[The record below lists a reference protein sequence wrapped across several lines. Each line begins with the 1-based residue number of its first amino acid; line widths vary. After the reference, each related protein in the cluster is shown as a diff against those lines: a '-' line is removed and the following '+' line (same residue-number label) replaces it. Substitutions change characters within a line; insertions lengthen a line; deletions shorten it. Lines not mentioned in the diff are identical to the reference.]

1 MTPPPQRG
9 YDDVLAH
16 ISAKRRKQRAR
27 RRRGGRRS
35 FLATLLIG
43 FVMLMLVTTA
53 GAAAGTAIWVNHIL
67 SGVSLNELT
76 SHPPGVNTQIF
87 ARDGKLLETISSTE
101 NRTPVGSKH
110 ISPWM
115 KKATVAIEDRRF
127 YEHGGV
133 DPWGIVRA
141 AYADVAQGGTVQGA
155 STIEQQLVRNLYLSD
170 AQTITRKI
178 REAWLATE
186 MANTWSK
193 DKILTTYL
201 NVVPYGAITY
211 GCEAAALRFYDKH
224 CQFLNIDQAATLA
237 GLPQNPI
244 LNNPIAYPKVALE
257 RRNEVLQAML
267 DAGYISQ
274 AQYNANVRKGLRI
287 HPGNY
292 LNETREGY
300 FVSWVRQQLEQN
312 YGTAEVE
319 RGGLKVYTTLDPKLQ
334 QAAHQALTET
344 MNWAGAP
351 AAAMVAIDP
360 RTGQVLA
367 MDASVPYSQQSQ
379 FNLPVNAGRTAGS
392 TFKAFTLSAAIN
404 MGIDPN
410 SFQELSAPLHYT
422 FPNQPLGPSNPW
434 TVNTAE
440 IATCGCPM
448 TITHGTIESD
458 NTVFARLA
466 IDIGGDKIVNM
477 AHRLGIPNSLPLSTG
492 PAITLG
498 VSPVSPLW
506 MTAAYSTLADNGI
519 RHNPLAISKVVEGE
533 NTKNYQS
540 HGWQAVPDGV
550 AYEADTVLAQ
560 TVQGTAFRTPLYH
573 GVQAGKTG
581 TAENYQDAWFCGFTP
596 TLASCVWMGYPKGEI
611 PMTTLPGYGD
621 AFGGDY
627 PAEMWTKFM
636 NSAFQ
641 LEPHNFPAV
650 NAWPLPKH
658 PVQWRPF
665 HSQFPL
671 TAPNPCAPVNGVVP
685 STNSTT
691 GKSCKPK
698 HAGNPAQ
705 GGGTGGTTSGGTTG
719 GGTTGG
725 GTTGGGTTGGGGS
738 TGPPPTT

>member
-1 MTPPPQRG
+1 MTPAPRRP

-35 FLATLLIG
+35 LLATLILALIIG
-43 FVMLMLVTTA
+43 VACAATA
-53 GAAAGTAIWVNHIL
+53 AAAGTAIWVDHIL

-87 ARDGKLLETISSTE
+87 DADGHLLETISSTQ
-101 NRTPVGSKH
+101 NRTPVSSSQ

-115 KKATVAIEDRRF
+115 KRATVSIEDRRF
-127 YEHGGV
+127 YQHGGV

-141 AYADVAQGGTVQGA
+141 AYADLTEGGTVQGA

-170 AQTITRKI
+170 AQTLTRKI

-186 MANTWSK
+186 MANSWSK

-211 GCEAAALRFYDKH
+211 GCEAAALRFYDTH
-224 CQFLNIDQAATLA
+224 CRYLTINEAATLA

-244 LNNPIAYPKVALE
+244 VYNPISDPKAARD
-257 RRNEVLQAML
+257 RRDEVLQAML
-267 DAGYISQ
+267 DAGYITQS
-274 AQYNANVRKGLRI
+274 QYNENVRKPLGI
-287 HPGNY
+287 HAGNY
-292 LNETREGY
+292 LDETHEGY
-300 FVSWVRQQLEQN
+300 FVSWVRQQLEQK

-334 QAAHQALTET
+334 AAAHQALTQT

-351 AAAMVAIDP
+351 AAAMVAINP
-360 RTGQVLA
+360 RNGQVLA
-367 MDASVPYSQQSQ
+367 MDASVPYSPKNQ

-392 TFKAFTLSAAIN
+392 TFKAFTLSAAIA

-410 SFQELSAPLHYT
+410 TFQELSAHLTYT
-422 FPNQPLGPSNPW
+422 FPDQPLGPSNPW
-434 TVNTAE
+434 NVDTAE

-448 TITHGTIESD
+448 TITQGTIESD

-466 IDIGGDKIVNM
+466 IDIGGERIDNM
-477 AHRLGIPNSLPLSTG
+477 AHRLGIPNSIPLSSG

-506 MTAAYSTLADNGI
+506 MTAAYSTLADNGV
-519 RHNPLAISKVVEGE
+519 RHNPLAITKVVEGE
-533 NTKNYQS
+533 NSHNYAS

-550 AYEADTVLAQ
+550 AYEADTVLQQ
-560 TVQGTAFRTPLYH
+560 TVGGTAFRTPLGH

-611 PMTTLPGYGD
+611 PMTTLPTYGD

-627 PAEMWTKFM
+627 PALMWKQFM
-636 NSAFQ
+636 ESAFQ
-641 LEPHNFPAV
+641 LEPGKFPAV
-650 NAWPLPKH
+650 DAWPLPKH
-658 PVQWRPF
+658 PVIFKPF
-665 HSQFPL
+665 HSQFTL
-671 TAPNPCAPVNGVVP
+671 TPPNPCAAVNGVVP

-691 GKSCKPK
+691 GKSCTPAKTGKP
-698 HAGNPAQ
+698 GSGGTSGGSTSTGGTS
-705 GGGTGGTTSGGTTG
+705 GGGTSGGS
-719 GGTTGG
+719 
-725 GTTGGGTTGGGGS
+725 TGGGGS
-738 TGPPPTT
+738 TGPPTT

>member
-1 MTPPPQRG
+1 VTPSSRRG

-16 ISAKRRKQRAR
+16 ISAKRRKGRAR

-35 FLATLLIG
+35 LLATMLLAVIVG
-43 FVMLMLVTTA
+43 LVVAATA
-53 GAAAGTAIWVNHIL
+53 AAAGTAIWVDHVL
-67 SGVSLNELT
+67 SGVSLDALT
-76 SHPPGVNTQIF
+76 SHPPGTNTQIF
-87 ARDGKLLETISSTE
+87 DRNGSLLETISSTQ
-101 NRTPVGSKH
+101 NRTPVTSAQ

-115 KKATVAIEDRRF
+115 KRATVAIEDRRF
-127 YEHGGV
+127 YQHGGV

-141 AYADVAQGGTVQGA
+141 AYADLTQGGTVQGA

-170 AQTITRKI
+170 AQTLTRKI

-193 DKILTTYL
+193 DKILTKYL

-211 GCEAAALRFYDKH
+211 GCEAAALRFYDTH
-224 CQFLNIDQAATLA
+224 CRYLTIDEAATLA

-244 LNNPIAYPKVALE
+244 VYNPIAYPKAARD
-257 RRNEVLQAML
+257 RRDEVLQAML
-267 DAGYISQ
+267 DSGYITQ
-274 AQYNANVRKGLRI
+274 TQYNQNVSKPLGI

-292 LNETREGY
+292 LDETHEGY
-300 FVSWVRQQLEQN
+300 FVSWVRQQLEQK

-334 QAAHQALTET
+334 RAAHTALTST
-344 MNWAGAP
+344 MTWPNAP

-360 RTGQVLA
+360 RNGQVLA
-367 MDASVPYSQQSQ
+367 MDASVPYSPKNQ

-410 SFQELSAPLHYT
+410 TFQELSAHLDYT

-434 TVNTAE
+434 SVDTAE

-448 TITHGTIESD
+448 TITQGTIESD

-466 IDIGGDKIVNM
+466 IDITGQKIVNM
-477 AHRLGIPNSLPLSTG
+477 AHRLGIPNSIPLSTG

-506 MTAAYSTLADNGI
+506 MTAAYSTLADNGV
-519 RHNPLAISKVVEGE
+519 RHDPLAITKVQQG
-533 NTKNYQS
+533 TDTDSYSS

-560 TVQGTAFRTPLYH
+560 TVNGTAFRTPLDH

-596 TLASCVWMGYPKGEI
+596 TLAACVWMGYPKSET
-611 PMTTLPGYGD
+611 PMTTLPLYGD

-627 PAEMWTKFM
+627 PAEMWTQFM
-636 NSAFQ
+636 KAAFQ
-641 LEPHNFPAV
+641 LEPHTFPAIA
-650 NAWPLPKH
+650 AWPLPKH
-658 PVQWRPF
+658 PVIFKPF
-665 HSQFPL
+665 HSQFKL
-671 TAPNPCAPVNGVVP
+671 TIPNPCAPVNGVVP

-691 GKSCKPK
+691 GASCKPK
-698 HAGNPAQ
+698 HQGKPGQ
-705 GGGTGGTTSGGTTG
+705 GGTSTGTTGTTGGGTSGGTSGGTTG
-719 GGTTGG
+719 GG
-725 GTTGGGTTGGGGS
+725 S
-738 TGPPPTT
+738 TGPPTT

>member
-1 MTPPPQRG
+1 VTPSSRRG

-16 ISAKRRKQRAR
+16 ISAKRRKHRAR
-27 RRRGGRRS
+27 KRRGGRRS
-35 FLATLLIG
+35 LIATLAVAFVIG
-43 FVMLMLVTTA
+43 LLAVGA
-53 GAAAGTAIWVNHIL
+53 AAAAGTAIWVNHIL
-67 SGVSLNELT
+67 SGVSLDALT
-76 SHPPGVNTQIF
+76 SHPPGVNTQIYD
-87 ARDGKLLETISSTE
+87 RNGNLLETISSTE
-101 NRTPVGSKH
+101 NRTPVSTKH

-127 YEHGGV
+127 YQHGGV

-141 AYADVAQGGTVQGA
+141 AYADLAQGGAVQGA

-170 AQTITRKI
+170 AQTLTRKI

-211 GCEAAALRFYDKH
+211 GCEAAALRFYDTH
-224 CQFLNIDQAATLA
+224 CRFLNIDQAATIA

-244 LNNPIAYPKVALE
+244 VYNPIAYPKAARD
-257 RRNEVLQAML
+257 RRDEVLQAML
-267 DAGYISQ
+267 DAGYITQ
-274 AQYNANVRKGLRI
+274 NQYNVNVRKGLGI

-292 LNETREGY
+292 LNTTKEGY

-312 YGTAEVE
+312 YGTAEVQ

-334 QAAHQALTET
+334 QAAHQALTDT
-344 MNWAGAP
+344 MTWPNAP

-367 MDASVPYSQQSQ
+367 MDASVPYSQKSQ

-404 MGIDPN
+404 MGINPDT
-410 SFQELSAPLHYT
+410 FQELSAHLDYT
-422 FPNQPLGPSNPW
+422 FANQPLGPSNPW
-434 TVNTAE
+434 SVDTAE
-440 IATCGCPM
+440 VSTCGCAM

-477 AHRLGIPNSLPLSTG
+477 AHRLGIPNSIPLSTG

-519 RHNPLAISKVVEGE
+519 RHNPLAITKVEEGE

-560 TVQGTAFRTPLYH
+560 TVEGTAFRTPLDH

-596 TLASCVWMGYPKGEI
+596 TLASCVWMGYPKSET

-627 PAEMWTKFM
+627 PAEMWTQFM
-636 NSAFQ
+636 KSAFQ
-641 LEPHNFPAV
+641 LEPHTFPPVA
-650 NAWPLPKH
+650 AWPLPKH
-658 PVQWRPF
+658 PVIWKPF
-665 HSQFPL
+665 HSQFTLVP
-671 TAPNPCAPVNGVVP
+671 PNPCAPVNGVVP
-685 STNSTT
+685 NTPTCRPQHQ
-691 GKSCKPK
+691 GKP
-698 HAGNPAQ
+698 GQ
-705 GGGTGGTTSGGTTG
+705 GTGTGGTTGGTTGTTG